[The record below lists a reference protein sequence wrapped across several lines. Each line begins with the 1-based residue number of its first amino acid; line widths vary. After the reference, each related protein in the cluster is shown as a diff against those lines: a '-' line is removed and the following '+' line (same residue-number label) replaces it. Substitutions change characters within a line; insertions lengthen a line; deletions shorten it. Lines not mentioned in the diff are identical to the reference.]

1 MKKCGVVFLLVAVM
15 IVSCLAGCSKKE
27 VSTTASTEQTK
38 TAVTETKQTADA
50 DEGKTGVQSDVQ
62 DVQPAEPEFD
72 TELEKTLYEASKMT
86 DEELYAKAKEE
97 TGKTLIYSTTS
108 LAANALETFL
118 AKYPDLTIEM
128 SDIGEADMFTKL
140 STEIGSAADGADMTL
155 LQNAYRMNNELISED
170 LLVNYF
176 PEELNDVVADEY
188 QNPAAIL
195 FVSKLIFINNTDES
209 IADLTNVWQLT
220 EEAFKDK
227 VFFKNPADEPVGM
240 NFLIMLTS
248 DEWNQKLSDAYKSYF
263 GTDWSN
269 TANYQSCAYEFL
281 DKFLANC
288 NYTYTADGG
297 ICGGVA
303 EGEPGSVGLFVF
315 SKLRTNE
322 VARANLQI
330 AATGN
335 DGKGIEGFAG
345 FMYPTY
351 AQICADTDTPYTCAL
366 LINYLL
372 SEEGGAAWNNE
383 NNMGS
388 YLANTSIALVP
399 DATGL
404 DKEVNFWLDRCVI
417 EDGEYLAANYA
428 DVYDEQCGIY
438 CL

>member
-1 MKKCGVVFLLVAVM
+1 MKRMAIVLALALTLSCFTGCGEKGAPA
-15 IVSCLAGCSKKE
+15 SNASE
-27 VSTTASTEQTK
+27 PAAAQSTE
-38 TAVTETKQTADA
+38 ATEEKAA
-50 DEGKTGVQSDVQ
+50 ESSG
-62 DVQPAEPEFD
+62 PAQEEPEFD
-72 TELEKTLYEASKMT
+72 TEIEKTLYEASKMS

-97 TGKTLIYSTTS
+97 KEKTVVYSTTS
-108 LAANALETFL
+108 LAATAVESFL

-128 SDIGEADMFTKL
+128 SDVGEADMFTKL
-140 STEIGSAADGADMTL
+140 STEIGSAADGADMAL
-155 LQNAYRMNNELISED
+155 LQNAYRVNNELISED
-170 LLVNYF
+170 LLFNYF
-176 PEELNDVVADEY
+176 PEALKGDVDENY

-195 FVSKLIFINNTDES
+195 FVSKLIFMNNSNGSAE
-209 IADLTNVWQLT
+209 DLKNVWQLT
-220 EEAFKDK
+220 EAAYKDK
-227 VFFKNPADEPVGM
+227 IFFKNPADEPVGM

-248 DEWNQKLSDAYKSYF
+248 DEWNKKLSDAYKSYF
-263 GTDWSN
+263 GEEWNN
-269 TANYQSCAYEFL
+269 TAEYKSCAYEFL

-297 ICGGVA
+297 ICGGIA

-335 DGKGIEGFAG
+335 NGAGIEGFAG

-351 AQICADTDTPYTCAL
+351 AQVCADTDTPYTCAL
-366 LINYLL
+366 FINYLL

-383 NNMGS
+383 DNMGT
-388 YLANTSIALVP
+388 YLANKSIALVP

-404 DKEVNFWLDRCVI
+404 DKEVDFWLDRCVI

-428 DVYDEQCGIY
+428 DVYEYIASRIN
-438 CL
+438 